1 MKKVI
6 VASLILAGALMTSGC
21 THRLGQFTAASSKT
35 IENFHY
41 KADTKSYIE
50 GEECNKIYVII
61 PTGSSDDMI
70 QRAMDNTLEKGR
82 KQGLKGNMLI
92 DVRLD
97 SHAWYIPYIYGESC
111 VTVKGYLVEME
122 NNQPLSLH

>member
-1 MKKVI
+1 MVI
-6 VASLILAGALMTSGC
+6 VSLITASALMMSGC
-21 THRLGQFTAASSKT
+21 AHRLGQFTAASSKT
-35 IENFHY
+35 VENFRY
-41 KADTKSYIE
+41 KAETKSYIE

-61 PTGSSDDMI
+61 PVGSSDDMI

-97 SHAWYIPYIYGESC
+97 STSWYIPYIYGESC
-111 VTVKGYLVEME
+111 VKVKGYLVEME
-122 NNQPLSLH
+122 KSL